1 MTLAKS
7 IRFAAVLVVLAGYL
21 LVVREGERRI
31 GERLAA
37 NAELV
42 ERLASD
48 HRLLAMR
55 AGLERERTR
64 LRSSLRRAGIRAEH
78 GPVVSTFLRDA
89 AAVAAA
95 RGTKVTSV
103 TANGPSLTAPAPAA
117 PAPAAGTPNT
127 ETPNAGTPN
136 APFDTVA
143 FELAVEGRYADILAT
158 VRDLSANSHA
168 LASVEIASL
177 ARKNTS
183 HGGAI
188 LSASLKVVLHRLG
201 APAIPSGATV
211 PVSARDVA
219 PPMPAHAAQ
228 PIRSE
233 RSDVRTRP
241 A

>member
-1 MTLAKS
+1 MTLAKA

-21 LVVREGERRI
+21 IVVREGERRI

-37 NAELV
+37 NAELL

-55 AGLERERTR
+55 AGLERERSR
-64 LRSSLRRAGIRAEH
+64 LRSSLRTAEIRAER
-78 GPVVSTFLRDA
+78 GAVVSSFLRDA

-95 RGTKVTSV
+95 RGTRITSV
-103 TANGPSLTAPAPAA
+103 TANGAPPAA
-117 PAPAAGTPNT
+117 PAPAAGTPN
-127 ETPNAGTPN
+127 
-136 APFDTVA
+136 APFETVA

-158 VRDLSANSHA
+158 VRALSATSHA

-177 ARKNTS
+177 ARKNAGA
-183 HGGAI
+183 GGAT
-188 LSASLKVVLHRLG
+188 LTASLNVVLHRLG
-201 APAIPSGATV
+201 APAIPSGPTV
-211 PVSARDVA
+211 PVSARDDA
-219 PPMPAHAAQ
+219 PFPMPAHTMQ

-233 RSDVRTRP
+233 SSDVRARP